1 MVELTLTPEARRR
14 VIRTNVPP
22 AVVPG
27 LLLGL
32 GLGGFLLL
40 AGRTAQGLVH
50 VLLGVVLTVLAVVL
64 SIVRARRSRIVFGD
78 GTYTVWSFRGDR
90 RFTASD
96 VAAVAMVT
104 DMPMG
109 AVTGHH
115 LVLAGRSGPLVHL
128 VGAMWDQAQLTSLAH
143 DLASRG
149 VPVTPFPHRITPA
162 QLRAVDPRF
171 VAAWRARPGVTAL
184 VAVLALL
191 LLVALV
197 VVVAVPLL
205 VPA

>member
-50 VLLGVVLTVLAVVL
+50 VLVGVVLT
-64 SIVRARRSRIVFGD
+64 
-78 GTYTVWSFRGDR
+78 
-90 RFTASD
+90 
-96 VAAVAMVT
+96 
-104 DMPMG
+104 
-109 AVTGHH
+109 
-115 LVLAGRSGPLVHL
+115 
-128 VGAMWDQAQLTSLAH
+128 
-143 DLASRG
+143 
-149 VPVTPFPHRITPA
+149 VTPFPHRITPA
-162 QLRAVDPRF
+162 QLRAVDPHF
-171 VAAWRARPGVTAL
+171 VAAWRARPGVAAL

-191 LLVALV
+191 HLVAVV
-197 VVVAVPLL
+197 VVVAVALL